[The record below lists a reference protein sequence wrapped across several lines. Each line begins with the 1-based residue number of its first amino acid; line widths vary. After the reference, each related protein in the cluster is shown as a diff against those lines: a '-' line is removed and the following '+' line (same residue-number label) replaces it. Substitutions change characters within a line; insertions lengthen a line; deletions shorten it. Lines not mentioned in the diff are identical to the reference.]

1 MRVPDLVPASED
13 AALDAGAPA
22 DPRRDP
28 SAPLVAEQ
36 AEGRVVM
43 MVGDGVNDA
52 LALAGADVGVAMS
65 ASAGVNEVAL
75 GGADIALLGADL
87 SALPA
92 LIRLADRARV
102 VMTGNAVLAIGA
114 NTCSVVLAAAGW
126 LSPIGAAAVQSGAV
140 VAVVVN
146 SGRLLRALEVGK
158 QDNPTE
164 DRDNAGRRPGRRR
177 RARKDA

>member
-92 LIRLADRARV
+92 LIRLADRFAR
-102 VMTGNAVLAIGA
+102 
-114 NTCSVVLAAAGW
+114 
-126 LSPIGAAAVQSGAV
+126 
-140 VAVVVN
+140 
-146 SGRLLRALEVGK
+146 
-158 QDNPTE
+158 
-164 DRDNAGRRPGRRR
+164 
-177 RARKDA
+177 